1 MLSSV
6 KDVVTPATL
15 KELSLRDAYSI
26 NESNSQQMNNQI
38 EIWKQE
44 CLKVPKE
51 WWIDKFVKM
60 EIPESLLTDDDLIV
74 NKEINED
81 GEKKMIIGEIIAIT
95 EVGFVIRLVEQ
106 QEEDNTITV
115 PNIISGNFK
124 CWLLFKE
131 GYLNLLVCDNT
142 TK

>member
-60 EIPESLLTDDDLIV
+60 EIPESFLTDDDLIV
-74 NKEINED
+74 NKETNED

>member
-6 KDVVTPATL
+6 KDIVTPATL

-106 QEEDNTITV
+106 EEEDNTITV

>member
-60 EIPESLLTDDDLIV
+60 EIPESFLTDDDLIV

>member
-6 KDVVTPATL
+6 KYIVTPATL
-15 KELSLRDAYSI
+15 KELSLRETYSI
-26 NESNSQQMNNQI
+26 TESNSQQMNNQI

-51 WWIDKFVKM
+51 WWIGKFVKM
-60 EIPESLLTDDDLIV
+60 EIAESFFTDDDLIV
-74 NKEINED
+74 NKEIKEE
-81 GEKKMIIGEIIAIT
+81 GEKKMIVGEIIAIT
-95 EVGFVIRLVEQ
+95 EVGFVIRLVGQE
-106 QEEDNTITV
+106 EEDNTITV
-115 PNIISGNFK
+115 PTIISGNFK